1 MREKNTY
8 RYIICGKCGKRW
20 NIARGQDTKNGYVCP
35 HCIYERKKK
44 RGHEKRSGAAGAAG
58 REENQEHSPEGE
70 R

>member
-20 NIARGQDTKNGYVCP
+20 NIARGQDIKNGYVCP

-44 RGHEKRSGAAGAAG
+44 RGHEKRSGAAGTNG
-58 REENQEHSPEGE
+58 REENQTYSQTGK